1 MFHAL
6 TPKRQPEGLCP
17 NRNPNQTTTQGQEGG
32 STMKRILDLYFP
44 FCYFSNCHY
53 TPRTLLAVTST
64 PSGANSTHQLSG
76 LGSVAGHQRRR
87 CCCEIYTYK
96 NFVLHNIIPLFSA
109 LFKLHHLANC
119 MYHRL
124 EENEAKRSSLLPF
137 GGDQI

>member
-1 MFHAL
+1 
-6 TPKRQPEGLCP
+6 
-17 NRNPNQTTTQGQEGG
+17 
-32 STMKRILDLYFP
+32 MKRILDLYLP

-96 NFVLHNIIPLFSA
+96 NFVLHNIIPYPPEI
-109 LFKLHHLANC
+109 H
-119 MYHRL
+119 
-124 EENEAKRSSLLPF
+124 P
-137 GGDQI
+137 DQ